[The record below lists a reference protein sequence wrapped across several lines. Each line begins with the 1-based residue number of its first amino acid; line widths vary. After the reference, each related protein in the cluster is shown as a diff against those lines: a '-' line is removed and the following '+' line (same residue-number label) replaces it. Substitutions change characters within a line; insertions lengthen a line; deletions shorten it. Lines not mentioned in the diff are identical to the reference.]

1 MRRFAAV
8 VAGSI
13 CSFICLV
20 SVPAFAADSARGS
33 TLYHSTYA
41 CTDCHAASPGQAGF
55 PTATTA
61 SDVQSAIQSVA
72 PMRSRYAS
80 TLGQNQTDLADIAAF
95 LAGPGSVASGPD
107 LNQHGLTGSW
117 YEPATSG
124 QGIEVEFFPNLVA
137 AGTAFVQGAWF
148 TFDVAPIG
156 AADHDRWYTFA
167 GNAVSGQPNIAVTI
181 YRNVGGNF
189 DALPTTSATQVGTG
203 TLAFTDCTHG
213 TLTYA
218 FSDGSGRSG
227 SIPLTRLLANV
238 TCVASGTPATNAD
251 FGFSGNW
258 YSVATSGQGF
268 VFEVNPAT
276 PYFFLTWYTY
286 APAGQAAGA
295 AGQRWFTGQAA
306 FVPGS
311 RTIVAPLY
319 ETTGGVFDQATN
331 PAPATVQVGTATI
344 TFAGCSSAQL
354 QYAFT
359 AGSSSGKSGVI
370 ALTRVG
376 PVPAGCGP

>member
-1 MRRFAAV
+1 
-8 VAGSI
+8 
-13 CSFICLV
+13 
-20 SVPAFAADSARGS
+20 
-33 TLYHSTYA
+33 
-41 CTDCHAASPGQAGF
+41 
-55 PTATTA
+55 
-61 SDVQSAIQSVA
+61 
-72 PMRSRYAS
+72 MRSRFLT
-80 TLGQNQTDLADIAAF
+80 TLGQNQTDLEDIAAY
-95 LAGPGSVASGPD
+95 LAEANGVASGPD

-124 QGIEVEFFPNLVA
+124 QGIEVEVFPNLVA
-137 AGTAFVQGAWF
+137 PGTGYVQGAWF
-148 TFDVAPIG
+148 TFDVAP
-156 AADHDRWYTFA
+156 ARASDHDRWYTFA
-167 GNAVSGQPNIAVTI
+167 GNAVSGQTSIPVTI

-189 DALPTTSATQVGTG
+189 DAAPQTAATQFGSG
-203 TLAFTDCTHG
+203 TLSFTDCTHG
-213 TLTYA
+213 SLTCA
-218 FSDGSGRSG
+218 FSDGSGRNG
-227 SIPLTRLLANV
+227 AIPLTRLLANV
-238 TCVASGTPATNAD
+238 TCVASGTPTTNAD

-258 YSVATSGQGF
+258 YAAATSGQGF

-306 FVPGS
+306 FAPGS
-311 RTIVAPLY
+311 RSIVAPLY

-331 PAPATVQVGTATI
+331 PAPATVPVGTATI
-344 TFAGCSSAQL
+344 TFAGCSSAQV
-354 QYAFT
+354 QYTFT

>member
-1 MRRFAAV
+1 MSRFAAV

-13 CSFICLV
+13 CSLICLV
-20 SVPAFAADSARGS
+20 STPVVAADAARGN
-33 TLYHSTYA
+33 TLYHTTYA
-41 CTDCHAASPGQAGF
+41 CTDCHAASPGQVGF
-55 PTATTA
+55 PSAT
-61 SDVQSAIQSVA
+61 SGDEVLSAIQSVT
-72 PMRSRYAS
+72 PMRSRFAT
-80 TLGQNQTDLADIAAF
+80 TLGQNPTDLADIGAYLAASN
-95 LAGPGSVASGPD
+95 GVASGPN

-137 AGTAFVQGAWF
+137 PGTAYVQGAWF
-148 TFDVAPIG
+148 TFDVAPAG
-156 AADHDRWYTFA
+156 GSDHDRWYTFA
-167 GNAVSGQPNIAVTI
+167 GNAVGGQASIAVTI
-181 YRNVGGNF
+181 YQNVGGNF
-189 DALPTTSATQVGTG
+189 DAPPTTSATPVGSG

-213 TLTYA
+213 SLTYA

-238 TCVASGTPATNAD
+238 SCVASGTPATNAD

-258 YSVATSGQGF
+258 YAAATSGQGF
-268 VFEVNPAT
+268 VFEVNPVT

-286 APAGQAAGA
+286 APAGQASA

-311 RTIVAPLY
+311 RSIVAPLY

-344 TFAGCSSAQL
+344 TFAGCSSAQV

-376 PVPAGCGP
+376 PVPSGCGP